1 MQVPVPRAISL
12 QGTVQIDLGKRVMRD
27 CQDNDRFIARID
39 MGSFL
44 GSGGT
49 VNESLISS
57 IHQPVKVKKDKK
69 GKDKRDKD
77 KKDKDKKDKKK

>member
-1 MQVPVPRAISL
+1 
-12 QGTVQIDLGKRVMRD
+12 MRD

-44 GSGGT
+44 GSGGST

-69 GKDKRDKD
+69 GKDKKDKD

>member
-1 MQVPVPRAISL
+1 
-12 QGTVQIDLGKRVMRD
+12 MRD

-39 MGSFL
+39 MSSFL
-44 GSGGT
+44 GSGGGGT

-69 GKDKRDKD
+69 GKEKKDKD